1 MNPTTTSK
9 SRRRRQAAQAAHIRE
24 RGLNATIVGRG
35 QLREFHV
42 TVEPLQGES
51 IRRMVKRLHT
61 FLSAYG
67 AVIIREEVFGLRSV
81 ADQFLRATTDAA
93 GVITWPVSWLEGEPV
108 GRGGVAGVHL
118 FAVSGVEVRWLFS
131 GGRPVAS
138 IFSDGYARHCILGDI
153 NPASETEPR
162 LEQADEL
169 FDLIDLQLSR
179 ARMEWKNVA
188 RTWLYLDRIL
198 EWYRDFNL
206 VRKDAFDRFE
216 LYSHA
221 MPASTG
227 IGASNLAGAA
237 LTAGAWALAPLRPEA
252 RVEQVIS
259 PLQCSA
265 RDYGSCFSRAV
276 EIVCPD
282 LRRLM
287 ISGTASI
294 SRDGITEHRGDFWRQ
309 MARTF
314 EVVDAI
320 LESRGMAWKNVSR
333 ATAYLRCVKDAAAC
347 EEFLALRRLRLPIII
362 TRADVCRDD
371 LLFEIELDA
380 LASPA
385 RPLRGNWEA

>member
-1 MNPTTTSK
+1 M
-9 SRRRRQAAQAAHIRE
+9 
-24 RGLNATIVGRG
+24 
-35 QLREFHV
+35 

-51 IRRMVKRLHT
+51 LRRMVKRLHN

-81 ADQFLRATTDAA
+81 ADEFLRATTGAVC
-93 GVITWPVSWLEGEPV
+93 VITWPVSWLEGEPL
-108 GRGGVAGVHL
+108 GRGGVAGIHA
-118 FAVSGVEVRWLFS
+118 FAVSGAEVRWLFS
-131 GGRPVAS
+131 NGRPVAS

-153 NPASETEPR
+153 NPSSEAEPR
-162 LEQADEL
+162 LEQADEI
-169 FDLIDLQLSR
+169 FDLIDQQLSR

-198 EWYRDFNL
+198 EWYGDFNL

-216 LYSHA
+216 LYSHS
-221 MPASTG
+221 MPSSTG

-237 LTAGAWALAPLRPEA
+237 VTAGAWAVAPLRPEA

-287 ISGTASI
+287 VSGTASI

-314 EVVDAI
+314 DVVDAI
-320 LESRGMAWKNVSR
+320 LESRSMGWRNVSR
-333 ATAYLRCVKDAAAC
+333 ATAYLRRAKDVAAC
-347 EEFLALRRLRLPIII
+347 EEFLALRGLRLPLIM

-380 LASPA
+380 LAPA
-385 RPLRGNWEA
+385 AGPTQPVWEV